1 MSIITKPEILTMD
14 KRYRVQLIN
23 SLTGYKSANLIGTK
37 NTKDQTNLAIFSS
50 LTHMGSDPALLSLN
64 FRPDKTP
71 RQTFENIMET
81 KYFTV
86 NHVDRSF
93 YKKAHLTSAKY
104 PKGVSEFHQLDFTE
118 EWVNYDSTE
127 HKDNTSNESKNTST
141 FFAPFVKDAKVKIGM
156 KMVEHH
162 FIKANNT
169 ELIVA
174 SVEFIIC
181 DPKNIEVDGSLN
193 YESLGT
199 VALSGLDTYYTTQ
212 KLEKLP
218 YAHAPKELK

>member
-1 MSIITKPEILTMD
+1 MEVITKSKILNMD

-23 SLTGYKSANLIGTK
+23 SLTGYKSANLIGT
-37 NTKDQTNLAIFSS
+37 NNSQNQTNLAIFSS

-81 KYFTV
+81 EFFTI
-86 NHVDRSF
+86 NHVHESF
-93 YKKAHLTSAKY
+93 YKRAHLTSAKY

-118 EWVNYDSTE
+118 EWLKPND
-127 HKDNTSNESKNTST
+127 ESADL
-141 FFAPFVKDAKVKIGM
+141 FFAPFVKEAKLKIGM

-174 SVEFIIC
+174 SVEFIHC
-181 DPKNIEVDGSLN
+181 DPDDIEADGSLN
-193 YESLGT
+193 YEKLAT
-199 VALSGLDTYYTTQ
+199 VALSGLDTYYSTN

-218 YAHAPKELK
+218 YANAPKEIK